1 MSVKVKILGLNG
13 SPRPYGATFKL
24 LRTALET
31 AKKLGA
37 DVEEINLYEYRIE
50 DCTGCVS
57 DEQLACRYP
66 CVIND
71 DMKIIYDKILES
83 DGVIFATPIYWYSPS
98 GIMKR
103 VIDRLTA
110 FENMI
115 LIDGRS
121 WVEGKVAGVI
131 AVGNDSGE
139 IQVISLMFSILNSM
153 GFIIPPF
160 ALAYHASAD
169 DVLKNRNA
177 ILDAANVGRSVVL
190 MARLIKEFRDV
201 WYDVKL
207 EEWIQRELI
216 RKIGEEAERIKAK
229 TYSNRMKII
238 TKLMKEKG
246 SDSNT

>member
-1 MSVKVKILGLNG
+1 MSSKKIKILGLNG

-24 LRTALET
+24 LRIALET

-37 DVEEINLYEYRIE
+37 EVEELNLYEYRIE
-50 DCTGCVS
+50 DCLGCVS

-66 CVIND
+66 CVIDD
-71 DMKIIYDKILES
+71 DMKIIYDKILKA
-83 DGVIFATPIYWYSPS
+83 DGVIFATPIYWFSPS

-115 LIDGRS
+115 FIDGKS

-160 ALAYHASAD
+160 ALAYHARME
-169 DVLKNRNA
+169 DVLENKSA
-177 ILDAANVGRSVVL
+177 VLDAANVGRAVFL
-190 MARLIKEFRDV
+190 MAKLVNEFKEA
-201 WYDVKL
+201 WYDVGL
-207 EEWIQRELI
+207 EQWLEKELI
-216 RKIGEEAERIKAK
+216 KKVREEAERIRKE
-229 TYSNRMKII
+229 TYSERLKII
-238 TKLMKEKG
+238 TRLMKENKKK
-246 SDSNT
+246 